1 MASESRHI
9 STSIKRPATEVY
21 DYAANPANLPEWA
34 AGLGGSIERVD
45 GQWVAGSPMGR
56 VVIAFVEK
64 NKYGV
69 LDHDVTLPSGETVYN
84 PMRVITDGGDC
95 EVVFTLRRQPDMSAE
110 DFVRDV
116 DAVTADLA
124 ALKRVLDRH

>member
-1 MASESRHI
+1 MASSITTSRF
-9 STSIKRPATEVY
+9 RQA
-21 DYAANPANLPEWA
+21 
-34 AGLGGSIERVD
+34 R
-45 GQWVAGSPMGR
+45 
-56 VVIAFVEK
+56 
-64 NKYGV
+64 
-69 LDHDVTLPSGETVYN
+69 TVYN

-124 ALKRVLDRH
+124 ALKLSLIHI